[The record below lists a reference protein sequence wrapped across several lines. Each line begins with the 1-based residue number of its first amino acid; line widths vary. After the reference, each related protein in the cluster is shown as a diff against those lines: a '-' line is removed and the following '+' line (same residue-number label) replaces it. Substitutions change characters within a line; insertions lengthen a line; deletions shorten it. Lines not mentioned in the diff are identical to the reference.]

1 MESTR
6 DVGILFADI
15 VGSTRM
21 YEMLGDE
28 VALSVVNACFDAMAD
43 CVAGQGGQ
51 VVKTIGDALMASFD
65 TAPQAL
71 SAAMQIRR
79 RIAALPP
86 VPGIAAQVRARVR
99 VGLHFG
105 PALFDGDDYFGDTV
119 NLAARMAG
127 LASPGQILT
136 TGDLLDRLPVHLRS
150 LASEFAEIEVKGRH
164 LPVRIA
170 RVSDDA
176 ATSENTQVRFEA
188 RVPTVPPVE
197 AALTLTFAGRTWTA
211 PPGTRRIVCGREAGC
226 DILLTGA
233 LASRQH
239 ATIEL
244 RRDKVILIDHS
255 TNGTVLLVA
264 GERPVHLMREEFG
277 LIRAGTIVFGRPEAA
292 DADTLAFT
300 IG

>member
-1 MESTR
+1 MDSTR
-6 DVGILFADI
+6 DIGILFADI

-21 YEMLGDE
+21 YELLGDE
-28 VALSVVNACFDAMAD
+28 RALAVVNSCFDAMRG
-43 CVAGQGGQ
+43 CVADEGGQ
-51 VVKTIGDALMASFD
+51 VVKTIGDELMASFES
-65 TAPQAL
+65 APQAL
-71 SAAMQIRR
+71 SAAMNIRR
-79 RIAALPP
+79 RIATLPP
-86 VPGIAAQVRARVR
+86 VAGIAAQVKARVR
-99 VGLHFG
+99 VGLHYG
-105 PALFDGDDYFGDTV
+105 PALFDRDDYFGDTV

-136 TGDLLDRLPVHLRS
+136 TGDLLDRLPLHLRS
-150 LASEFAEIEVKGRH
+150 LASEFAEIEVKGRQ

-176 ATSENTQVRFEA
+176 TTTENTQVRFVSSA
-188 RVPTVPPVE
+188 PVTPPVE
-197 AALTLTFAGRTWTA
+197 AALTLTFAGRTWA
-211 PPGTRRIVCGREAGC
+211 VPPGTRRIVCGREEGC

-264 GERPVHLMREEFG
+264 GERPVRLMREEFG
-277 LIRAGTIVFGRPEAA
+277 LIRAGTILFGRLDAV
-292 DADTLAFT
+292 DADMLAFT
-300 IG
+300 IS

>member
-1 MESTR
+1 MDSTR

-21 YEMLGDE
+21 YEVLGDE
-28 VALSVVNACFDAMAD
+28 RALAVVNSCFAVMSD
-43 CVAGQGGQ
+43 CVAAQGGQ
-51 VVKTIGDALMASFD
+51 VVKTIGDELMASFE
-65 TAPQAL
+65 TAPDAL
-71 SAAMQIRR
+71 GAAMQIRR
-79 RIAALPP
+79 QIGTLPA
-86 VPGIAAQVRARVR
+86 VPGIATQVKARVR
-99 VGLHFG
+99 VGLHYG
-105 PALFDGDDYFGDTV
+105 PALFDRDDYFGDTV

-136 TGDLLDRLPVHLRS
+136 TGDLLDRLPVHLRG
-150 LASEFAEIEVKGRH
+150 LASEFAEIEVKGRQV
-164 LPVRIA
+164 PVRIA

-176 ATSENTQVRFEA
+176 TTSENTQVRFVA
-188 RVPTVPPVE
+188 SAPVAPLVE
-197 AALTLTFAGRTWTA
+197 AALTLTFAGRTWA
-211 PPGTRRIVCGREAGC
+211 VPPGTRRIVCGREEGC

-264 GERPVHLMREEFG
+264 GERPVRLMREEFS
-277 LIRAGTIVFGRPEAA
+277 LIRAGTILFGKLDAV

>member
-1 MESTR
+1 MDSTR
-6 DVGILFADI
+6 DVGILFVDI

-21 YEMLGDE
+21 YELLGDE
-28 VALSVVNACFDAMAD
+28 QALAVVNGCFAVMAD
-43 CVAGQGGQ
+43 CVAKDGGQ
-51 VVKTIGDALMASFD
+51 VVKTIGDELMASFE

-79 RIAALPP
+79 QIAILPP
-86 VPGIAAQVRARVR
+86 VPGIATQVKARVR

-105 PALFDGDDYFGDTV
+105 PALFDRDDYFGDTV

-136 TGDLLDRLPVHLRS
+136 TGDLLDRLPVHLRG
-150 LASEFAEIEVKGRH
+150 LATEFAEIEVKGRH
-164 LPVRIA
+164 EAVRIA

-176 ATSENTQVRFEA
+176 AIAENTQVRFVKSA
-188 RVPTVPPVE
+188 APAPQAE
-197 AALTLTFAGRTWTA
+197 AALTLTHAGRSWTVA
-211 PPGTRRIVCGREAGC
+211 PGTRRIVCGREAGC

-239 ATIEL
+239 ATIEI

-255 TNGTVLLVA
+255 TNGTVLLVE
-264 GERPVHLMREEFG
+264 GERPVRLMREEFG
-277 LIRAGTIVFGRPEAA
+277 LLRVGTIVFGKPDAA
-292 DADTLAFT
+292 DADMLAFA